1 MQHFWRS
8 LLRSEI
14 FITRAAEVARNDQ
27 LFATN
32 GERHAP
38 SGSRRF
44 QAMKTIKRLTMAA
57 IARQRDAI
65 RCLRQAQ
72 GKSNNGVTL
81 QHLRRGPTRL
91 KIRKKTKGV
100 SHE

>member
-1 MQHFWRS
+1 LAFASAQ
-8 LLRSEI
+8 
-14 FITRAAEVARNDQ
+14 RN
-27 LFATN
+27 
-32 GERHAP
+32 RHPRGGSGKETINYSQQTENVTP

-57 IARQRDAI
+57 IARQRDAN

-81 QHLRRGPTRL
+81 QRLRRGPTRL
-91 KIRKKTKGV
+91 NIRKKTKGV